1 MHACD
6 TQTASGTG
14 EFGVF
19 EGTASANG
27 DIGMQGEPSV
37 KLASSKL
44 QKSDCFFQVVGSLF
58 SGRVALSEMASQRE
72 VATAIGELG
81 RKKYPFLM
89 TI

>member
-6 TQTASGTG
+6 TQTVSGTG

-58 SGRVALSEMASQRE
+58 SGRVVYQRWQAKGKLQLPLE
-72 VATAIGELG
+72 S
-81 RKKYPFLM
+81 
-89 TI
+89 